1 MLCLRM
7 DSLLGELL
15 APDPDIVHR
24 QTASIAVGVLLATT
38 ACRSDPIFSEMSD
51 STYVQTMVA
60 LRRLPVGAVD
70 SVTRARLTDS
80 VLRKFE
86 VTAAQVES
94 TSVRLANDPA
104 RAAEIW
110 RAIEQ
115 APTTPP

>member
-1 MLCLRM
+1 MKR
-7 DSLLGELL
+7 LL
-15 APDPDIVHR
+15 I
-24 QTASIAVGVLLATT
+24 IALFGVS
-38 ACRSDPIFSEMSD
+38 ACRSDQIFSDMSD
-51 STYVQTMVA
+51 STYVRTMVA
-60 LRRLPVGAVD
+60 LRRLPVGTVD
-70 SVTRARLTDS
+70 SASRAQQRDS
-80 VLRKFE
+80 ILRSFD